1 MQKGLKTRYII
12 YEILKKLRNHSVNFD
27 QVYLEKI
34 KDNKFS
40 KSDRKMIQN
49 VVLNSMRHYLF
60 INTVIKKFTKNI
72 NFSSNIYF
80 LLLISITQ
88 LLILDFK

>member
-27 QVYLEKI
+27 QVFIEKI
-34 KDNKFS
+34 KNNKFT
-40 KSDRKMIQN
+40 KSDQKMIQN

-60 INTVIKKFTKNI
+60 INTMIR
-72 NFSSNIYF
+72 NFYKIIY
-80 LLLISITQ
+80 
-88 LLILDFK
+88 